1 MGKIWIS
8 FYGSVIFEVRAQ
20 LTSVVPDSFQPM
32 DCYPAGSSLH
42 GNSPGRNT
50 RLGCHVLLPGMFP
63 TQGLNLH
70 LLCLLHW
77 QADSL
82 PLAPSG
88 KPITWNSIVKVFQN
102 RIVSILF
109 THSEAKL
116 HCCVRLFCSPMGCG
130 LLCPW
135 DFPGENTGVGCR
147 FLLQGLFPTLHP
159 LHWQVD
165 SLPLG
170 HQGSPQL
177 P

>member
-1 MGKIWIS
+1 MCAKS
-8 FYGSVIFEVRAQ
+8 LQ
-20 LTSVVPDSFQPM
+20 LCLTLCGTM
-32 DCYPAGSSLH
+32 DYSLPGSSVH
-42 GNSPGRNT
+42 GIPWARVQGWVAMPSSGD
-50 RLGCHVLLPGMFP
+50 LPDP
-63 TQGLNLH
+63 AIEPVSQGLNLH

-116 HCCVRLFCSPMGCG
+116 HWCVRLFCSPMVCG